1 MRKKLKVFVVA
12 SEAVPLVKTGG
23 LGDVAGSLP
32 PELSDL
38 GQDVTI
44 LIPAYRGIDRRRY
57 PLISEGIVLKVPM
70 GDGFVRGNVLRSDAI
85 PGVTVRLIDQPD
97 LFGRKGI
104 YGDDEVDYPDNGVR
118 FGFFS
123 KAVLELIK
131 HEESPPDIIH
141 CNDWQTA
148 MIPVFLRTTYA
159 DDPFFSD
166 VRTVFTIHNIAYQGI
181 FRPEILR
188 RIRLPIGLFTT
199 EGGLEFYGD
208 VSFLKGGILFS
219 DAITTVSPTYCR
231 EIQTAE
237 YGYGMEGV
245 LRSRADDLKGIR
257 NGIDII
263 EWNPAMDTMLPE
275 SIRSGSR
282 EEKEEAKRALLV
294 ECGLAFREDV
304 PVVGVVSR
312 LAAQK
317 GYDLVEEIAD
327 EILVMDIQMVVLG
340 VGEKKYEKLFE
351 RLRDDYVGK
360 VFVNFTFDNRL
371 AHMIYGGSDM
381 FLMPSRY
388 EPCGL
393 GQMIALRYGTIPI
406 ARKTG
411 GLADTIVDEDGR
423 RNGFLF
429 TEPSGPALLKAFR
442 RAYQTFQDREAWLE
456 IMSRAMEGDYSWKAS
471 AYQYLDL
478 YYQVLADHPVTE
490 VVK

>member
-1 MRKKLKVFVVA
+1 MKRLKVFVVS

-23 LGDVAGSLP
+23 LGDVTGSLP

-44 LIPAYRGIDRRRY
+44 ILPAYHGIDRRRY
-57 PLISEGIVLKVPM
+57 PLVSEGISLKVPM
-70 GDGFVRGNVLRSDAI
+70 GDGYIHAGVLRSDAI

-104 YGDDEVDYPDNGVR
+104 YGDGEVDYPDNGVR

-123 KAVLELIK
+123 KAILELIR

-148 MIPVFLRTTYA
+148 MIPVFLRTMYA
-159 DDPFFSD
+159 DDPFFREI
-166 VRTVFTIHNIAYQGI
+166 RTVFTIHNIAYQGL

-188 RIRLPIGLFTT
+188 RIHLPLSLFTT

-219 DAITTVSPTYCR
+219 DSITTVSPTYCR

-237 YGYGMEGV
+237 FGYGMEGV
-245 LRSRADDLKGIR
+245 LKSRSDDLIGIR
-257 NGIDII
+257 NGIDVI
-263 EWNPAMDTMLPE
+263 EWNPAMDTVLPE
-275 SIRSGSR
+275 SIRPGSR

-294 ECGLAFREDV
+294 ECGLAFREDI
-304 PVVGVVSR
+304 PVIGIVSR

-317 GYDLVEEIAD
+317 GFDLVEEIAD
-327 EILVMDIQMVVLG
+327 DILALDVQMTVLG
-340 VGEKKYEKLFE
+340 IGDKLYEKLFE

-360 VFVNFTFDNRL
+360 VFVNFAFDDRL

-393 GQMIALRYGTIPI
+393 GQMIAMRYGTVPI

-411 GLADTIVDEDGR
+411 GLADTIVDEEGR
-423 RNGFLF
+423 RTGFLF
-429 TEPSGPALLKAFR
+429 TEPSAVSLLRAIH
-442 RAYQTFQDREAWLE
+442 RAYRTFQDREAWLA
-456 IMSRAMEGDYSWKAS
+456 IMNRGMEGDYSWKAS
-471 AYQYLDL
+471 ARQYLDL
-478 YYQVLADHPVTE
+478 YNQLVAEKPLTE